1 MLQQIIEIPRS
12 ERSSQ
17 IHAEQP
23 LVWVG
28 GQRVAAPGTGGPQ
41 ARAPSFVAAPGT
53 GGPQARAPSFVAAP
67 GTGGPQARAPS
78 FVAAPGTGGPQARA
92 PSFVAAPG
100 TGGPQ
105 ARAPS
110 FLHNLL
116 SGLAAGGLRLK
127 RTSGTPASRL
137 ER

>member
-1 MLQQIIEIPRS
+1 MDSQAMLQQIIEIPRS

-92 PSFVAAPG
+92 PSF
-100 TGGPQ
+100 
-105 ARAPS
+105 
-110 FLHNLL
+110 LHNLL

>member
-53 GGPQARAPSFVAAP
+53 GGPQAH
-67 GTGGPQARAPS
+67 
-78 FVAAPGTGGPQARA
+78 
-92 PSFVAAPG
+92 
-100 TGGPQ
+100 
-105 ARAPS
+105 APS

-116 SGLAAGGLRLK
+116 SGLAAGGLRLE

>member
-92 PSFVAAPG
+92 PSF
-100 TGGPQ
+100 
-105 ARAPS
+105 
-110 FLHNLL
+110 LHNLL

>member
-92 PSFVAAPG
+92 PSF
-100 TGGPQ
+100 
-105 ARAPS
+105 
-110 FLHNLL
+110 LHNLL

-127 RTSGTPASRL
+127 RTSGTLASRL

>member
-67 GTGGPQARAPS
+67 GTGGPQAH
-78 FVAAPGTGGPQARA
+78 
-92 PSFVAAPG
+92 
-100 TGGPQ
+100 
-105 ARAPS
+105 APS

>member
-67 GTGGPQARAPS
+67 GTGGPQAASLP
-78 FVAAPGTGGPQARA
+78 PGTGGPQARA

-100 TGGPQ
+100 TAQ
-105 ARAPS
+105 PS

>member
-1 MLQQIIEIPRS
+1 MDCQAMLQQIIEIPRS

-92 PSFVAAPG
+92 PSF
-100 TGGPQ
+100 
-105 ARAPS
+105 
-110 FLHNLL
+110 LHNLL

>member
-1 MLQQIIEIPRS
+1 MDCQAMLQQIIEIPRS

-53 GGPQARAPSFVAAP
+53 GGPQAH
-67 GTGGPQARAPS
+67 APS

>member
-41 ARAPSFVAAPGT
+41 ARAPSF
-53 GGPQARAPSFVAAP
+53 
-67 GTGGPQARAPS
+67 
-78 FVAAPGTGGPQARA
+78 
-92 PSFVAAPG
+92 
-100 TGGPQ
+100 
-105 ARAPS
+105 
-110 FLHNLL
+110 LHNLL